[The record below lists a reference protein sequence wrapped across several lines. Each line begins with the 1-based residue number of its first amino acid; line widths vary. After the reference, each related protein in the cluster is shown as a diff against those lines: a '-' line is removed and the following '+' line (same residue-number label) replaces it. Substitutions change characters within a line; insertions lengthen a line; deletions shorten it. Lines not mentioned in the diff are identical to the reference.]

1 MILGPFGP
9 GIADDT
15 GKPLHCGKVGPIRRG
30 TITRVKAISNWAN
43 ANYQTTS
50 DGGASAHAYLVRSL
64 TLSRHWRCP
73 ALYGTP
79 FGSDLDRGKQD
90 TQRTSTWC
98 PS

>member
-43 ANYQTTS
+43 ANYQKLVM
-50 DGGASAHAYLVRSL
+50 AVLVRTF
-64 TLSRHWRCP
+64 TLSDH
-73 ALYGTP
+73 L
-79 FGSDLDRGKQD
+79 L
-90 TQRTSTWC
+90 
-98 PS
+98 